1 MRKRNKRRSSSS
13 PASGPSVNLTRRQL
27 LAGAGA
33 GAAALFFESG
43 GVEARQAPP
52 AARPIVFTHTIV
64 ANPDLTQEDV
74 ALAVVGDTIAD
85 IGPTDAILQKYPN
98 ADQYDGRGKVIL
110 PGLVNC
116 HGHLG
121 AVLER
126 GYNEDFGFPNSYK
139 LAASPSSYLQP
150 GESTLM
156 VQIAALES
164 IRSGT
169 TTVVAGSTSGDGP
182 GLIPSG
188 LRCVFLE
195 SIRDAENMSGPMTLE
210 TLRDMKEAP
219 RFSEKLRAEGLQRI
233 NDGYSRWHGKENGRV
248 SVFPSGGLAE
258 STSLVALK
266 QIRDFAD
273 KHDLGYTLHLSQT
286 TWEND
291 FVRKWQGQGESPTQ
305 FLARAG
311 FLGPRF
317 FVGHGRYLSDE
328 DIALLGSNHCI
339 ISHQANMAGN
349 RGVIPPIAKLRAAGC
364 VIANGTDNNTNDV
377 FQVMRIA
384 LVTERVSRTSDIKP
398 GLRPQPE
405 DMLADATM
413 GGAAAVN
420 QEKTIGSLTVGKKA
434 DLFVFNYM
442 KPNTVPYGRI
452 ISAIVHCGQSSDIE
466 STMVDGRFLM
476 RGGKVLTMDEAALVA
491 EADRVGRRV
500 WRQVVEKSGPIKFP
514 REPRL
519 G

>member
-1 MRKRNKRRSSSS
+1 MPKRNKRRSPSP
-13 PASGPSVNLTRRQL
+13 PASGPSVNLTRREL

-33 GAAALFFESG
+33 GAAAIFLTSS
-43 GVEARQAPP
+43 GVEAQQAPP
-52 AARPIVFTHTIV
+52 AGRPIVFTHTIV

-74 ALAVVGDTIAD
+74 ALVVEGDKIAA
-85 IGPTDAILQKYPN
+85 IGPTDELLQKYPN

-110 PGLVNC
+110 PGLINC
-116 HGHLG
+116 HAHVG

-139 LAASPSSYLQP
+139 LAASPNSFLQP

-169 TTVVAGSTSGDGP
+169 TTVVAGGTAGDGP

-195 SIRDAENMSGPMTLE
+195 SIRDAENVSGAMTLE

-219 RFSEKLRAEGLQRI
+219 RFSEKLRAEGFQRI
-233 NDGYSRWHGKENGRV
+233 NDGFTKWHGKENGRI

-258 STSLVALK
+258 STSQVALK
-266 QIRDFAD
+266 MIRDFAD
-273 KHDLGYTLHLSQT
+273 THNLGYTLHLSQT

-291 FVRKWQGQGESPTQ
+291 FVKKWQGQSPTQ
-305 FLARAG
+305 FLERAG

-328 DIALLGSNHCI
+328 DIALLGKHHCV

-349 RGVIPPIAKLRAAGC
+349 RGVIPPIAKLRAAGA

-384 LVTERVSRTSDIKP
+384 LVTERISRTGDIKP

-442 KPNTVPYGRI
+442 KPNMVPYGRI
-452 ISAIVHCGQSSDIE
+452 ISAVVHCGQSSDVE
-466 STMVDGRFLM
+466 STMVDGQFLM
-476 RGGKVLTMDEAALVA
+476 RNNKVLTMDEPALVA
-491 EADRVGRRV
+491 EADKVGRRV
-500 WRQVVEKSGPIKFP
+500 WKQVIEKSGPVKFP
-514 REPRL
+514 REPRVTS
-519 G
+519 